1 MVANVTVNIVGGAQ
15 AQNTTAVTLGLAR
28 WGLNGAANFGAPLPV
43 ASGLQTLT
51 VYKTTAPTQISI
63 TVEVRDWDSTLN
75 ITVQNDSI
83 AVTVI

>member
-15 AQNTTAVTLGLAR
+15 AQNTTAVTIGLAR

-51 VYKTTAPTQISI
+51 VYKTTVPTQISI
-63 TVEVRDWDSTLN
+63 TVEVRDMDSTLN

-83 AVTVI
+83 AVTLV